1 MQMIEANLIL
11 LKGELGFLENEL
23 GLLAVKQKWPER
35 EELRDS
41 NYVDS
46 FILKNGLQRQD
57 DGILR
62 SEDQTELLELLKRLI
77 FKAVICIERLR
88 F

>member
-1 MQMIEANLIL
+1 MKEKAELQPDPQPKCLLERAAHDMQMIEANLIL

-62 SEDQTELLELLKRLI
+62 SED
-77 FKAVICIERLR
+77 
-88 F
+88 